1 VNASKGDREKS
12 IAARLNA
19 TIAQPDRR
27 EKRSGNRGAMGIG
40 EGSRMN
46 FKENAESIGLEEDEY
61 LEMLQVF
68 VEVSAAD
75 FITLRA
81 GLGTESPQLV
91 LAAAHSIQGGAI
103 NFAFQEIHE
112 LAKSIET
119 NARQKTLQGSGET
132 VRLLGE
138 KLEELA
144 AALRARQQSLE
155 AGKPSG

>member
-1 VNASKGDREKS
+1 
-12 IAARLNA
+12 
-19 TIAQPDRR
+19 
-27 EKRSGNRGAMGIG
+27 
-40 EGSRMN
+40 MN

-75 FITLRA
+75 FIRLRD
-81 GLGTESPQLV
+81 GMRTGSSELV
-91 LAAAHSIQGGAI
+91 LAAAHSIKGGAI

-119 NARQKTLQGSGET
+119 NARQNILQGSGET
-132 VRLLGE
+132 LQLLGE

-144 AALRARQQSLE
+144 AALRAKQRSLE
-155 AGKPSG
+155 AGKQ